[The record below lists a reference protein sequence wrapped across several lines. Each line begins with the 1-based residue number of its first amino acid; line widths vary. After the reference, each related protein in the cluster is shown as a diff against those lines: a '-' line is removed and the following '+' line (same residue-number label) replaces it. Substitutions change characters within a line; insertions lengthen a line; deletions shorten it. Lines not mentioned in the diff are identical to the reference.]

1 MDMNKKLIATIGLVS
16 ILGLAGCSSSS
27 HKDNSSM
34 SGMSKQEM
42 KNMNDTQHQAS
53 KVNSPL
59 NQAFNDELN
68 GFTKIEQEI
77 KKKDYKDAN
86 NLATKLHDEF
96 HASILP
102 PLKAKK
108 GATYAENIHGK
119 YDELQNAIT
128 SKDVTKM
135 NQLIKVNRDNLHTA
149 AKILNVK
156 LNK

>member
-1 MDMNKKLIATIGLVS
+1 MNKKMIATIGLIS
-16 ILGLAGCSSSS
+16 LLGLAGCSTSS

-34 SGMSKQEM
+34 SGMSKKEM
-42 KNMNDTQHQAS
+42 KNMNDTKHQAS

-59 NQAFNDELN
+59 NQAFNDELD
-68 GFTKIEQEI
+68 GFTKIEQDV
-77 KKKDYKDAN
+77 KKKDFQDAT
-86 NLATKLHDEF
+86 NLANKLHDEF
-96 HASILP
+96 HAAILP

-119 YDELQNAIT
+119 YDELQDAIT

-135 NQLIKVNRDNLHTA
+135 NQLIKVNRDNLHTV
-149 AKILNVK
+149 AKILNVN